1 VTVPLT
7 TSAGSDGFAAT
18 GEGSTRAGC
27 VTTGLAFGFSVA
39 EVLALGCDDA
49 FEVAGGG
56 AVLTAEFETVG
67 AVTGRG
73 CSTGRIS

>member
-1 VTVPLT
+1 MTVPLT
-7 TSAGSDGFAAT
+7 TSTGSGGFAAT
-18 GEGSTRAGC
+18 GEGSTWAGC

-56 AVLTAEFETVG
+56 VFFTVEFETVG

-73 CSTGRIS
+73 FSTGRIS